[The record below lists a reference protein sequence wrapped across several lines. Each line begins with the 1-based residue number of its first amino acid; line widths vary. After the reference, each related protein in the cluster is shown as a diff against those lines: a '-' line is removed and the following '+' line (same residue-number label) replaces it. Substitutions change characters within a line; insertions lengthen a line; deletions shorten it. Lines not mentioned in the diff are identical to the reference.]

1 MRKIDKRIKR
11 NLVIKRYP
19 LDDRP
24 FSQLIRNN
32 NNHSNDHPYDESCI
46 ICIGTLELAQIIV
59 LLAHVRGKN

>member
-24 FSQLIRNN
+24 FGQLIHNN
-32 NNHSNDHPYDESCI
+32 NNYSNDHPYDESCI
-46 ICIGTLELAQIIV
+46 ACTGTLELAQIII